1 MKQIE
6 SGDSH
11 VSTDV
16 LAKRGVT
23 AIGSLIGGVGLMVLG
38 VLPPIM
44 GLIAGGVV
52 GVAGISGLLSRDPE
66 DRKPALLV
74 TAAGALAVFSK
85 VPIVRPIA
93 ASLLGLGAIGLIGL
107 GIYNGIKFLKG
118 LKSRG

>member
-23 AIGSLIGGVGLMVLG
+23 AIGSLIGGSGLLVLG

-44 GLIAGGVV
+44 GLVAGGIV
-52 GVAGISGLLSRDPE
+52 GVVGISGLISKDPE

-74 TAAGALAVFSK
+74 TMAGALAVFSK
-85 VPIVRPIA
+85 VPIVRPVA
-93 ASLLGLGAIGLIGL
+93 ATLLGLGAIGLIGL

-118 LKSRG
+118 LKSRA